1 MKLIFISIAVLILN
15 VQFSFGQDETEE
27 WKLFRSNEYNFSIQF
42 PDYCTEITTNGPM
55 PEGRKET
62 IKEKGI
68 LPFSFDVLKYSVSF
82 GNKVVPIYSI
92 SIYDNSENLKLEE
105 FILKIILGC
114 LLVCNYF
121 LI

>member
-1 MKLIFISIAVLILN
+1 MKLIFISIAILILN
-15 VQFSFGQDETEE
+15 FQFSVGQDETKE
-27 WKLFRSNEYNFSIQF
+27 WKLFKSKQNHFSIKF
-42 PDYCTEITTNGPM
+42 PDYCTEIVTKGPI
-55 PEGRKET
+55 PESRKEA
-62 IKEKGI
+62 IKEKRG
-68 LPFSFDVLKYSVSF
+68 LRFRSDVLKYSVSF